1 MDNLQFAGNT
11 DTGLRR
17 KDNQDTFICQPI
29 WSRNDI
35 VLLAAID
42 GVGGLA
48 GGDKAA
54 AIARDS
60 ISQYMES
67 PKGDLL
73 TMLREAVVFANN
85 QIVEARKED
94 IRFAG
99 MCCVLTA
106 AVADANAQRLC
117 FAHVGDSR
125 MYRLRSGQLT
135 KLTKDHS
142 IVGMR
147 EDEGELTE
155 TEAMQH
161 PRRNEILREV
171 GSAPRRI
178 DDADFMDSGE
188 TGFLPGDVILLCSD
202 GLSDMITTA
211 QIQAVLQGHGPLA
224 GKADQLIA
232 LANEAGGKDNITVV
246 LAASPGG
253 TPLPP
258 PRRVRTEAFP
268 EIPARDDKPTATP
281 KGRRR
286 ANKTLVAG
294 IVAALLLIAA
304 AAAWYF
310 YPFRNGAGSLAP
322 ADDTVTGAAARSTEI
337 GSVSVQASRPDYIDS
352 ATRALGSTP
361 LSGRHLSIDPAL
373 DTLWIS
379 GPVSLDALQ
388 SITGGADR
396 NTVIR
401 SRDAAVRNG
410 PAIRLGDTAGK
421 LEKRLL
427 RRLTISGF
435 DVGIEMPAHARI
447 QLQQLRFEGVKHA
460 VVLRLPDSS
469 GITKNIILP

>member
-1 MDNLQFAGNT
+1 MDNLQFAGKT

-54 AIARDS
+54 AIARES
-60 ISQYMES
+60 ISRYMES

-94 IRFAG
+94 IRFSG

-106 AVADANAQRLC
+106 AVTDASAQRLC
-117 FAHVGDSR
+117 FVHVGDSR
-125 MYRLRSGQLT
+125 MYRFRSGELT

-155 TEAMQH
+155 AQAMQH

-171 GSAPRRI
+171 GSVPRRL
-178 DDADFMDSGE
+178 DDAEFMDYGE
-188 TGFLPGDVILLCSD
+188 TGFLPGDAILLCSD
-202 GLSDMITTA
+202 GLTDMITAA
-211 QIQAVLQGHGPLA
+211 QMKTVLQGESPLEQ
-224 GKADQLIA
+224 KAAELIG
-232 LANEAGGKDNITVV
+232 LANAAGGNDNITVV
-246 LAASPGG
+246 LAASAG
-253 TPLPP
+253 TAPLPAS
-258 PRRVRTEAFP
+258 RRVRTEGFP
-268 EIPARDDKPTATP
+268 ETPAPDNAFTAP
-281 KGRRR
+281 PRGRRR
-286 ANKTLVAG
+286 VKRTLVAG
-294 IVAALLLIAA
+294 IIAALLLIAA

-310 YPFRNGAGSLAP
+310 YPFRNGAIPQAAGN
-322 ADDTVTGAAARSTEI
+322 DTAAAPGTDI
-337 GSVSVQASRPDYIDS
+337 GAISVQARRPDYIDS
-352 ATRALGSTP
+352 ATRALQSVP
-361 LSGRHLSIDPAL
+361 LADRHLTIDPAL

-379 GPVSLDALQ
+379 EPVSLDALQ

-396 NTVIR
+396 NTVISSR
-401 SRDAAVRNG
+401 SSTVRNG
-410 PAIRLGDTAGK
+410 PAIRLGDSAGK

-427 RRLTISGF
+427 RGLTISGF
-435 DVGIEMPAHARI
+435 DVGIEMPAHAHI
-447 QLQQLRFEGVKHA
+447 QLQQLRFEGVKHT

>member
-42 GVGGLA
+42 GVGGNA

-54 AIARDS
+54 AIARES
-60 ISQYMES
+60 ISRYMES

-94 IRFAG
+94 IRFSG

-106 AVADANAQRLC
+106 AVTDANAQRLC

-125 MYRLRSGQLT
+125 MYRFRSGELT

-155 TEAMQH
+155 EQAMQH

-171 GSAPRRI
+171 GSVPRRI
-178 DDADFMDSGE
+178 DDAEFMDYGE
-188 TGFLPGDVILLCSD
+188 TEFLPGDAILLCSD
-202 GLSDMITTA
+202 GLTDMITAA
-211 QIQAVLQGHGPLA
+211 QMKTVLQGNSPLTQ
-224 GKADQLIA
+224 KAAELIG
-232 LANEAGGKDNITVV
+232 LANAAGGNDNITVV
-246 LAASPGG
+246 LAASTG
-253 TPLPP
+253 TPPLPAS
-258 PRRVRTEAFP
+258 RRVRTEAFP
-268 EIPARDDKPTATP
+268 ETPVRDDAFTAPP

-294 IVAALLLIAA
+294 IIAALLLIAA
-304 AAAWYF
+304 ASVWYF
-310 YPFRNGAGSLAP
+310 YPFRNGIVSQTAGN
-322 ADDTVTGAAARSTEI
+322 DTAAAAAAPGTGI
-337 GSVSVQASRPDYIDS
+337 GAISVQARRPDYIDS
-352 ATRALGSTP
+352 ATRALDPVP
-361 LSGRHLSIDPAL
+361 LAGRHLTIDPAI

-388 SITGGADR
+388 SITGGADH
-396 NTVIR
+396 NTVISSR
-401 SRDAAVRNG
+401 SSAVRNG

-427 RRLTISGF
+427 RRLTITGF
-435 DVGIEMPAHARI
+435 DVGIEMPAHAHI
-447 QLQQLRFEGVKHA
+447 QLQQLRFEGVKHT